1 MKLKQT
7 LSLGFVLLLAA
18 QAADAAIALD
28 RTRAIFDGSQKSIS
42 LNIRNDNTQLP
53 YLAQSWLEDSNG
65 QKITDPLVVVP
76 PVQRVEPG
84 AKSQIRINAMAGVAK
99 LPQDRESVFYFNVRE
114 IPPRSTKQNVMQI
127 ALQTKIKLFY
137 RPAPIAID
145 SDVIWQEKVVLTKV
159 GDGYQIHNPTPYY
172 LTVIGISGQAKSD
185 SANDFRPVMVP
196 PKSTLK
202 AVSPVYAT
210 PYVTYIND
218 FGGRPE
224 LKFTCNGSECC
235 AVANQ
240 G

>member
-1 MKLKQT
+1 
-7 LSLGFVLLLAA
+7 
-18 QAADAAIALD
+18 
-28 RTRAIFDGSQKSIS
+28 
-42 LNIRNDNTQLP
+42 
-53 YLAQSWLEDSNG
+53 
-65 QKITDPLVVVP
+65 
-76 PVQRVEPG
+76 
-84 AKSQIRINAMAGVAK
+84 
-99 LPQDRESVFYFNVRE
+99 
-114 IPPRSTKQNVMQI
+114 MQI

-224 LKFTCNGSECC
+224 LKFTCNGSECR

>member
-172 LTVIGISGQAKSD
+172 LTVIGISG
-185 SANDFRPVMVP
+185 
-196 PKSTLK
+196 
-202 AVSPVYAT
+202 
-210 PYVTYIND
+210 
-218 FGGRPE
+218 
-224 LKFTCNGSECC
+224 
-235 AVANQ
+235 
-240 G
+240 